1 MTLIAISVTLV
12 FQITFDSLLVG
23 AMIGFMIL
31 SISGI
36 FRWNQQDDVF
46 TEGMRM
52 MVQIAVI
59 ITIASGFAGVLEA
72 TGEIKPLVQASAEM
86 IGDHKALA
94 AAIMLI
100 VGLFITI
107 GFGDSFA
114 SVPILAPIYIP
125 LALTLGFS
133 PMAAVALLGASAA
146 LGDAG
151 SPASTITLGATSGL
165 NADGQHDHVRDSVIP
180 TFMHAN
186 FGMIIFAWI
195 AAMIL

>member
-1 MTLIAISVTLV
+1 
-12 FQITFDSLLVG
+12 
-23 AMIGFMIL
+23 
-31 SISGI
+31 
-36 FRWNQQDDVF
+36 
-46 TEGMRM
+46 
-52 MVQIAVI
+52 
-59 ITIASGFAGVLEA
+59 
-72 TGEIKPLVQASAEM
+72 
-86 IGDHKALA
+86 
-94 AAIMLI
+94 MLI

-114 SVPILAPIYIP
+114 SVPILAPIDIP

-165 NADGQHDHVRDSVIP
+165 NADGQHDHIRVFGLLRP
-180 TFMHAN
+180 LCTLN
-186 FGMIIFAWI
+186 FGMMIFAWI